1 MNYFIKL
8 NKDLTIELS
17 NDLDTQERVELC
29 NELIEQYPMYFKPWE
44 SGIAVNLKNVG
55 NSAYRRLELLA
66 DYILDSTPNNDDYS
80 LLTRYKEKRN
90 KQTEVVFSDLE
101 NKYDKNGENY

>member
-17 NDLDTQERVELC
+17 NDLGTQERIELC
-29 NELIEQYPMYFKPWE
+29 NELIEAYPTYFKPWE
-44 SGIAVNLKNVG
+44 TGIAVSLKNAG

-66 DYILDSTPNNDDYS
+66 DYILDSTPNNDEYS
-80 LLTRYKEKRN
+80 LLTHYKEKRN
-90 KQTEVVFSDLE
+90 KQTEVVFSELE
-101 NKYDKNGENY
+101 GKYDKNSENY